1 MNANTEINIVDNLS
15 DKIAIVMNTL
25 DKRNI

>member
-1 MNANTEINIVDNLS
+1 MNAKTEISIVDNLS
-15 DKIAIVMNTL
+15 DKIAIVINTL

>member
-1 MNANTEINIVDNLS
+1 MNANTEISIVDNLS